1 MVSHQI
7 LLAFDKSTPAPV
19 IKVTGKAKAKR
30 PAKFWFTVTGVN
42 PEGFRIKSLFNE
54 FDFRTALEVF
64 DSNLIHNGSLW
75 ISTDGIFDERE
86 RRTLLRRKGPNYYH
100 VEQEF
105 AG

>member
-7 LLAFDKSTPAPV
+7 LLAFEKSPAAPV
-19 IKVTGKAKAKR
+19 IKVTGKAKQKR
-30 PAKFWFTVTGVN
+30 PARFWFTVTGVT
-42 PEGFRIKSLFNE
+42 PEGLRIKSLFNE
-54 FDFRTALEVF
+54 FDFRNALQVF

-100 VEQEF
+100 VENEF
-105 AG
+105 QA